1 MAKLRIFVSST
12 YYDLKHIRN
21 YLEAFIDGF
30 GYEPV
35 LFESG
40 DIPFEHDKPLDES
53 CYKEILNSQ
62 MQILIIGGR
71 YGSEESKPKVQP
83 KAKKSSKKSEE
94 TADEKHRRYNSI
106 TKMEYETALSQNIP
120 VFIFVEKQVLA
131 EYDTYRKNRD
141 NNSIEYAHV
150 DSINVFRL
158 IDDIYSQTVGNYVK
172 GFEKFEDIS
181 NWLRDQWSGMFA
193 EFLKRDNDRIEIESI
208 SAKID
213 ELSAVSNAL
222 KEYSEALVKNSL
234 APEKSKALIEEEDR
248 KIEHEKAVR
257 FINESLIRDLRR
269 EFHFKIPPS
278 ALYKKFLK
286 SEYFDEFLHELNV
299 LYVAQERFAAYSM
312 FEEESSTLT
321 TKDIY
326 EHRFKELKIK
336 YQNKVLE

>member
-21 YLEAFIDGF
+21 YLESFIKDF

-71 YGSEESKPKVQP
+71 YGSEESKTKSQP
-83 KAKKSSKKSEE
+83 KKKKTDKESNE

-120 VFIFVEKQVLA
+120 VFIFVEKNVLA
-131 EYDTYRKNRD
+131 EYDTYRNNRD
-141 NNSIEYAHV
+141 NDSIQYAHV

-158 IDDIYSQTVGNYVK
+158 IDDIYSQTVGNYIK

-181 NWLRDQWSGMFA
+181 NWLRDQWSGLFA
-193 EFLKRDNDRIEIESI
+193 EFLKKNKDRIEIESI

-222 KEYSEALVKNSL
+222 KEYSEALVKKTL
-234 APEKSKALIEEEDR
+234 EPEESKEIIAVEDR
-248 KIEHEKAVR
+248 KIEKMKAKLFSQEDFIQYITAYGDIIDDDYEKYEK
-257 FINESLIRDLRR
+257 FKKTMTLKEFLSSLIMKR
-269 EFHFKIPPS
+269 EFASNVAESKNLGVIFK
-278 ALYKKFLK
+278 
-286 SEYFDEFLHELNV
+286 D
-299 LYVAQERFAAYSM
+299 
-312 FEEESSTLT
+312 
-321 TKDIY
+321 
-326 EHRFKELKIK
+326 LKIK
-336 YQNKVLE
+336 YQNIYIE

>member
-21 YLEAFIDGF
+21 YLEAFIDSF

-71 YGSEESKPKVQP
+71 YGSEESKAKNQP
-83 KAKKSSKKSEE
+83 KKKKTEKESNE

-141 NNSIEYAHV
+141 NDSIEYAHV

-193 EFLKRDNDRIEIESI
+193 DFLKKNKDRIEIENI

-222 KEYSEALVKNSL
+222 KEYTEVLLQNAV
-234 APEKSKALIEEEDR
+234 PDKSKGIIEEEDKRIEFEKKERFRNERLIRFIFR
-248 KIEHEKAVR
+248 KVDERTKIPKKGIYAVFKDSKNLDDFLDSLGLLELHPYLVNNTEAVR
-257 FINESLIRDLRR
+257 
-269 EFHFKIPPS
+269 EF
-278 ALYKKFLK
+278 ANLKF
-286 SEYFDEFLHELNV
+286 
-299 LYVAQERFAAYSM
+299 
-312 FEEESSTLT
+312 
-321 TKDIY
+321 
-326 EHRFKELKIK
+326 K
-336 YQNKVLE
+336 YQNIVIE

>member
-21 YLEAFIDGF
+21 YLEAFISSF

-71 YGSEESKPKVQP
+71 YGSEESKAKIQP
-83 KAKKSSKKSEE
+83 KKKKTDKESNE

-131 EYDTYRKNRD
+131 EYDTYRKNWD
-141 NNSIEYAHV
+141 NNSIQYAHV

-158 IDDIYSQTVGNYVK
+158 IDDIYNQSVGNFIR

-193 EFLKRDNDRIEIESI
+193 DFLKKNKDRIEIESI

-248 KIEHEKAVR
+248 KIEEEKIKR
-257 FINESLIRDLRR
+257 FNNESLIVSLKNYYKN
-269 EFHFKIPPS
+269 HFEYLSFGSI
-278 ALYKKFLK
+278 YKKFINADDFIDFISSLGFTDSEIIAFKAMSKENSSFLIEKFNKLK
-286 SEYFDEFLHELNV
+286 F
-299 LYVAQERFAAYSM
+299 
-312 FEEESSTLT
+312 
-321 TKDIY
+321 
-326 EHRFKELKIK
+326 K
-336 YQNKVLE
+336 YQGIKIE

>member
-12 YYDLKHIRN
+12 YYDLKHIRTS
-21 YLEAFIDGF
+21 LEGFIEAF

-40 DIPFEHDKPLDES
+40 DIPFKHDEPLDES
-53 CYKEILNSQ
+53 CHKEILNSQ

-71 YGSEESKPKVQP
+71 YGSEESKAKIQP
-83 KAKKSSKKSEE
+83 KKKKTDKESSE

-141 NNSIEYAHV
+141 NDSIQYAHV

-193 EFLKRDNDRIEIESI
+193 DFLKKNKDRIEIENI

-222 KEYSEALVKNSL
+222 KEYTEVLLENAVPDKSKGIIEKEENRLIEIMKDDFINHPMIQHIYRISGIDFIPKFVISTFKESDSLEEFLVKLRLTSSDVDRLINSNRVNRDYIIL
-234 APEKSKALIEEEDR
+234 KK
-248 KIEHEKAVR
+248 R
-257 FINESLIRDLRR
+257 FQ
-269 EFHFKIPPS
+269 
-278 ALYKKFLK
+278 LYL
-286 SEYFDEFLHELNV
+286 
-299 LYVAQERFAAYSM
+299 
-312 FEEESSTLT
+312 
-321 TKDIY
+321 
-326 EHRFKELKIK
+326 
-336 YQNKVLE
+336 

>member
-21 YLEAFIDGF
+21 YLEAFIDSF

-71 YGSEESKPKVQP
+71 YGSEESKAKIQP
-83 KAKKSSKKSEE
+83 KKKKIDKENSE
-94 TADEKHRRYNSI
+94 TVDEKHRRYNSI

-120 VFIFVEKQVLA
+120 VFIFVEKNVLA
-131 EYDTYRKNRD
+131 EYDTYRKNR
-141 NNSIEYAHV
+141 NNDSIEYAHV

-193 EFLKRDNDRIEIESI
+193 EFLKKNKDRDEIQSI

-222 KEYSEALVKNSL
+222 KEYSEVLLQKAV
-234 APEKSKALIEEEDR
+234 PEKSKEIIEVEDEKIEEGKANRFYINLLPRLISIFEDKNYSPIHVY
-248 KIEHEKAVR
+248 KIFK
-257 FINESLIRDLRR
+257 ES
-269 EFHFKIPPS
+269 
-278 ALYKKFLK
+278 
-286 SEYFDEFLHELNV
+286 
-299 LYVAQERFAAYSM
+299 
-312 FEEESSTLT
+312 
-321 TKDIY
+321 KDIKTFLINTNVEDDIISVWTDANSENEEY
-326 EHRFKELKIK
+326 RQYSI
-336 YQNKVLE
+336 KVLEWFKLSKLKYQGIKIE